1 MNLKPWLLAVT
12 TFREAE
18 HSYFFVCAYQTIVPA
33 TDQSDFSRVDEAI
46 ASAEG
51 IVYI

>member
-1 MNLKPWLLAVT
+1 MNFKLWMLAVT

-18 HSYFFVCAYQTIVPA
+18 HSYFFLCAYQTIVPA

-46 ASAEG
+46 ASAEV

>member
-1 MNLKPWLLAVT
+1 MKPWLLAVT

-18 HSYFFVCAYQTIVPA
+18 HSHFFVFAYQTIVPS
-33 TDQSDFSRVDEAI
+33 TDQSKSDFSRVDEEI
-46 ASAEG
+46 ASAEV